1 MTTPTAHLPAPS
13 RSLADYYHWEETG
26 KGIRIFMHAAM
37 ADRLQAEVLSAAAP
51 DSGKEVGGILLGGTA
66 EHDGKPA
73 AFIDDFVP
81 VPSGYSRGNL
91 YDLTERDIDRLE
103 AVLLRVA
110 LAGCK
115 APKTP
120 AILGYYRSHM
130 REGLSLS
137 PSDVRAIEG
146 FFPSPAAVFLV
157 VKAAPATKSCTAGFF
172 FWEDGSIQPEFSSL
186 EVALGRTEVATQLAP
201 PLPSLNAASEP
212 AKSDDTGLFQ
222 IPDFAELQQEP
233 AFEPIAPTS
242 PPAYAPAEPK
252 RQPAR
257 LWPNLLLRVATIA
270 IATVALVV
278 SVVTYLGAQ
287 RAPHGEAA
295 AAGSAPSL
303 LGLQVERNPPDLLM
317 TWNRNSGEIAS
328 AARATLTIRD
338 GKSQKAIELDR
349 SELKLGSYLYPRAG
363 DDIQVRLEVYA
374 ADGNSISQSVRT
386 IAQPP
391 SASTRQ

>member
-1 MTTPTAHLPAPS
+1 MTNPAAHLPAPS
-13 RSLADYYHWEETG
+13 RNLADYYHWEETG

-51 DSGKEVGGILLGGTA
+51 ESSKEVGGILLGGTA
-66 EHDGKPA
+66 ERDGKPA

-81 VPSGYSRGNL
+81 VPSGYGGGNL
-91 YDLTERDIDRLE
+91 YDLTEKDIDRLE
-103 AVLLRVA
+103 AALLRVA

-172 FWEDGSIQPEFSSL
+172 FWEDGSLQPEFSSL
-186 EVALGRTEVATQLAP
+186 EVALGRTQVPTHLAP
-201 PLPSLNAASEP
+201 PRPTLDMAVEP

-233 AFEPIAPTS
+233 AFEPISTA
-242 PPAYAPAEPK
+242 PPAYVPAKPIN
-252 RQPAR
+252 QPAR

-270 IATVALVV
+270 IASVALVV
-278 SVVTYLGAQ
+278 SVVTYLGAP

-374 ADGNSISQSVRT
+374 ANGNSISQSVRT
-386 IAQPP
+386 ISPP
-391 SASTRQ
+391 PAASSRQ